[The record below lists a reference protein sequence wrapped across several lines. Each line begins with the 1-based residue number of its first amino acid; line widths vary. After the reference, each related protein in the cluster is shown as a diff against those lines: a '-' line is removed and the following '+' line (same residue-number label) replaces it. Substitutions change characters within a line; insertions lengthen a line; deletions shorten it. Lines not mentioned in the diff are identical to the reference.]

1 MVKTT
6 VKRYATSKVNI
17 RTAPNTND
25 PGYLPWC
32 NDLFDARYQLHLI
45 CEDSTVQS
53 GINWTD
59 GAEGNSF
66 APKTFCELDLTPI

>member
-32 NDLFDARYQLHLI
+32 NDLFDARYQIGLL
-45 CEDSTVQS
+45 CEDATVQS
-53 GINWTD
+53 GVNWTD
-59 GAEGNSF
+59 GAEGILLHLKHSAN
-66 APKTFCELDLTPI
+66 LT